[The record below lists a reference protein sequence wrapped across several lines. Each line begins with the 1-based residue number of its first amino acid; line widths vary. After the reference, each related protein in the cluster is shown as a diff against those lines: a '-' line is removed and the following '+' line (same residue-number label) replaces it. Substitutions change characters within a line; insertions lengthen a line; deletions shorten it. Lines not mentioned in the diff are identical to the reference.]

1 MSNVSLG
8 SQASLPSGGFAANGF
23 FYSNLHIQE
32 TLTTIRYGIE
42 ARKGLIVITGETGIG
57 KTTLL
62 HKIAADLAA
71 NVTCIVEANPR
82 ITFPD
87 VLRLI
92 LGNLDIDP
100 AGEDESAMV
109 RSCKLHLR
117 SRLERC
123 QIVTLFFDDAHHL
136 PDRTLRHVIQN
147 FLAGSAED
155 PDGTLLQLVLAGRWE
170 LRNKLSQAAL
180 IPLRRRKPMVCNL
193 HPLTSGEVGSYIEQ
207 GLISNDRPADLF
219 DARAVKRIALY
230 SKGNPR
236 AVNALCDRALQLAG
250 PTSAIT
256 AESIEGAAGE
266 LKFGRSGNAD
276 EATAAH
282 YFEKPDEGDH
292 PAAFQFASGRFT
304 EAAAP
309 IFPSYPEEERRRN
322 WLPRG
327 EHMTSWVRTL
337 SILIVLVGATA
348 MIRTDSALNLLV
360 HWAQILKTSALPLQS
375 SRRPEVEEQ
384 TAPRPEKMVE
394 PDTLVPLPGPDRP
407 AITQYDEP
415 PAIVAAPA
423 VPSPS
428 APVTDPASSA
438 ATENDAPGSLAKTAP
453 LVAPRQNGV
462 RRAPLKEEPKQQS
475 QSLQTQIARAIE
487 NRAIMGVEVSVVRGT
502 AYLDGHVATERQRR
516 AAERAARS
524 VVGVERVQNRIA
536 ITFG

>member
-1 MSNVSLG
+1 MSNVSVS
-8 SQASLPSGGFAANGF
+8 SQASSQSGRFAASGF
-23 FYSNLHIQE
+23 FYTNLRIQE

-42 ARKGLIVITGETGIG
+42 ARKGLIVIAGEAGIG

-62 HKIAADLAA
+62 HKIAANLAA
-71 NVTCIVEANPR
+71 NVTCIVETNPR
-82 ITFPD
+82 ISFPD

-92 LGNLDIDP
+92 LRNLDMDP

-109 RSCKLHLR
+109 RSCQHHLR
-117 SRLERC
+117 ARLERC

-136 PDRTLRHVIQN
+136 PDRTLRHVLQN

-155 PDGTLLQLVLAGRWE
+155 PDGTLLQLVLAGGWE

-180 IPLRRRKPMVCNL
+180 IPLRRRKPIVCNL
-193 HPLTSGEVGSYIEQ
+193 HPLTSGEIGSYIEQ

-219 DARAVKRIALY
+219 DPRAVKRIALY

-266 LKFGRSGNAD
+266 LKFGQSGNAD

-282 YFEKPDEGDH
+282 YFETPDEGDH

-304 EAAAP
+304 ETAAP

-337 SILIVLVGATA
+337 SILIVLVGGTA
-348 MIRTDSALNLLV
+348 MIRTDSVLNLLA
-360 HWAQILKTSALPLQS
+360 HWAQMLKPSAVRLEPS
-375 SRRPEVEEQ
+375 RPEVEEQ
-384 TAPRPEKMVE
+384 PAPRPEKMVE
-394 PDTLVPLPGPDRP
+394 PDALVPLPGPDRP
-407 AITQYDEP
+407 AITQHDET
-415 PAIVAAPA
+415 PAIIAAPA
-423 VPSPS
+423 APSPS
-428 APVTDPASSA
+428 VPATDPASSA
-438 ATENDAPGSLAKTAP
+438 ATKNDAPGSLAKTAP
-453 LVAPRQNGV
+453 PAAPRRNGV
-462 RRAPLKEEPKQQS
+462 RHAPPKEEPKQQN
-475 QSLQTQIARAIE
+475 QNLQTQIAKAIE